1 MRIRRR
7 KARIAMANEAIADA
21 TKNLRKTKE
30 KNPEVYEVARALRIL
45 RDKNHFTE
53 HLEVIM
59 GGPR

>member
-1 MRIRRR
+1 
-7 KARIAMANEAIADA
+7 MANEAIADA
-21 TKNLRKTKE
+21 TKNLRRTKE
-30 KNPEVYEVARALRIL
+30 KNPEVYEVAKALRIL